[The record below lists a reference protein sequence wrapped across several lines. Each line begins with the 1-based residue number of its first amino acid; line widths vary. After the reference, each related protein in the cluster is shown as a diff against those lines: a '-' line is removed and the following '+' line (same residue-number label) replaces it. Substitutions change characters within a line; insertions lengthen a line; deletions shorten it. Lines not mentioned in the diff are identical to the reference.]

1 LAFLPL
7 VMEHYDLVIP
17 RTRRD
22 RSPVRRLLAL
32 LTSDIG
38 RQTLQRLG
46 FGPATSPFQE
56 SV

>member
-1 LAFLPL
+1 
-7 VMEHYDLVIP
+7 V
-17 RTRRD
+17 T
-22 RSPVRRLLAL
+22 SPVRRLLAL

-46 FGPATSPFQE
+46 FGPATSPSQE